1 MQQFE
6 AFLKLLE
13 NLQGK
18 FQFFKMD
25 SARVSFYKFSE
36 HQFKVASKQWAETY
50 SFELQHCLVRKFQ
63 SRQRFVKQW

>member
-25 SARVSFYKFSE
+25 SATGIF
-36 HQFKVASKQWAETY
+36 
-50 SFELQHCLVRKFQ
+50 L
-63 SRQRFVKQW
+63 